1 MLPIR
6 KFRRDWAGMPVH
18 WLPGDVLANHVLN
31 VLHLVLPPGELWMCR
46 LFNRALP
53 LVQNAELADQVRG
66 MVGQEAAH
74 ASGHR
79 DVLQYYEERGFDL
92 RPSQA
97 RLNTIFMKWLGDT
110 FLGRYRLGEAA
121 ARRWLLAR
129 LGMVAAIEH
138 LTCALG
144 SWAFYNRELENS
156 CVFPDMVSLI
166 KWHAAEEMEHRC
178 VAFDLYQHMGGGY
191 WQRVILYVLV
201 FAVIVL
207 TWKRGAQA
215 FLRQDVKVERRYSLL
230 DYMASS
236 RRGHVPSVSYILR
249 ACLRYMRPGF
259 HPQAE
264 ASTEVV
270 QAYLQSFEAGSVLV
284 AGPE

>member
-1 MLPIR
+1 MLQIR
-6 KFRRDWAGMPVH
+6 KFRRDWAAMPVH
-18 WLPGDVLANHVLN
+18 WLPDDVLANHVIN

-53 LVQNAELADQVRG
+53 LVKHAELADQIRG
-66 MVGQEAAH
+66 MLGQEAAH

-79 DVLQYYEERGFDL
+79 DVLQYYEEHGFDL
-92 RPSQA
+92 RPSQM
-97 RLNTIFMKWLGDT
+97 RLNTLFTQSLGDK
-110 FLGRYRLGEAA
+110 FLGRYHLSEAA
-121 ARRWLLAR
+121 ERRWLLAR
-129 LGMVAAIEH
+129 LGIVTALEH

-144 SWAFYNRELENS
+144 SWAFYNRELEKS
-156 CVFPDMVSLI
+156 CVFPDMISLI

-178 VAFDLYQHMGGGY
+178 VAFDLYHHMGGGY
-191 WQRVILYVLV
+191 TQRVLLYVLV

-207 TWKRGAQA
+207 TWKRGTKA
-215 FLRQDVKVERRYSLL
+215 FLSQDLKVERRYFLW

-249 ACLRYMRPGF
+249 AFLRYLRPGF
-259 HPQAE
+259 HPQGE

-270 QAYLQSFEAGSVLV
+270 EAYLKDIDADSRSV
-284 AGPE
+284 ADPQ